1 MLNRLLLPAAAF
13 GALLALAACNNN
25 QKATEVSPIDPDPM
39 ASQLANAPKVELP
52 PAIKADVTMRCNPG
66 NSLAYVT
73 FFEGDKLAQ
82 VRTKQGGPITR
93 LTAANPG
100 DAFTAEGGW
109 SLKGDAKSATLT
121 GPDIGTLT
129 CKG

>member
-1 MLNRLLLPAAAF
+1 MLNRSILPAAAL

-25 QKATEVSPIDPDPM
+25 QKATEVTSIAPDPM
-39 ASQLANAPKVELP
+39 AAELANAPKVELP
-52 PAIKADVTMRCNPG
+52 PAIKADATMRCNPG

-73 FFEGDKLAQ
+73 FFDGDKLAQ
-82 VRTKQGGPITR
+82 VRTAQNGPITK

-100 DAFTAEGGW
+100 DAFTADGGW

-121 GPDIGTLT
+121 GPGLGTLT
-129 CKG
+129 CTS